1 MPDGPGYAIFDGF
14 SNGLVEAS
22 NPSMST
28 PSVESTRRPVA
39 KVFVATTVMLT
50 FISFWRAAAI
60 VLSDLA
66 SSAYY
71 AGGDAEK
78 VIGKSAAWFILA
90 VMLFSYAVRALYIES
105 SAMFVRGG
113 VYRVV
118 KEAMGSTLAKFSVS
132 ALLFD
137 YVLTGP
143 ISAVSAGQYLAGF
156 MEDIGTY
163 LHHPIRFNENYF
175 SAVFAILVVV
185 YFWWKNVQGIH
196 ESSEKALQ
204 IMIVTTVMVVM
215 LLLWCTITV
224 FKVGV
229 HWPPN
234 PFHPG
239 VIPLNKDSLGWL
251 NGTFFSHLTL
261 VIMFVGFG
269 HSVLAMSGEETL
281 AQVNREIEH
290 PKLKNLEKTGLVIF
304 IYSLLFTSLVSF
316 FAYMII
322 PDHIRPNF
330 FANLIGGIA
339 MYLVGPMPLKL
350 LFHGFVVL
358 VGVLILAGA
367 QNTSIVGANGVL
379 NRVAEDGVLTEW
391 FQKPQH
397 KYGTTFRI
405 INLIV
410 GLQLLTIILSR
421 GDVYSLAALYAFG
434 VIWSFTMKSL
444 AVLVLRFTEPGNR
457 EWKVPGNL
465 HIGNTEIPIGLAAI
479 FVVLF
484 FTAVVNLFT
493 KSEATVAGVIFS
505 AVFFLIFT
513 LSERHVKKERHGKPE
528 QLDQFRV
535 YGNQE
540 LGSGAMGVRPGN
552 ILVAVRDPRNLH
564 YLRSVLHITATTKQ
578 DVVVMSARLYHREH
592 SFSGSNVFDASQIFD
607 HYEQELFT
615 AVVAVAEK
623 EGKPVSL
630 LVVPGTD
637 VFEAI
642 MVTAQRL
649 ASSRIVC
656 GRSNKLSLDEQGK
669 LTGDAWERLPEPR
682 PRLTLVVYENDGTAH
697 EYLLGPHTPRMRPQ
711 DIGLMHNV
719 WLDITRDPRFAGAH
733 HYHVVALALEE
744 LQKELKSGQR
754 QELLDRLER
763 EIRQGQDSNSP
774 SSAADYN

>member
-1 MPDGPGYAIFDGF
+1 MATAPEGTKPA
-14 SNGLVEAS
+14 V
-22 NPSMST
+22 
-28 PSVESTRRPVA
+28 

-50 FISFWRAAAI
+50 FISFWRASAI

-78 VIGKSAAWFILA
+78 VIGKSAPWFILA

-105 SAMFVRGG
+105 SSMFVRGG

-156 MEDIGTY
+156 IKDMGV
-163 LHHPIRFNENYF
+163 YF
-175 SAVFAILVVV
+175 HRPLNFSDDHFAAGLAIIVVI
-185 YFWWKNVQGIH
+185 YFWWKNTQGIH
-196 ESSEKALQ
+196 ESSERALQ
-204 IMIVTTVMVVM
+204 IMIITTVMVVI
-215 LLLWCTITV
+215 LLVWCTIAV
-224 FKVGV
+224 LKAPVQL
-229 HWPPN
+229 PPS
-234 PFHPG
+234 PFSAAG
-239 VIPLNKDSLGWL
+239 AVPLNKESLGWL
-251 NGTFFSHLTL
+251 NGTFFAHMTWIIL
-261 VIMFVGFG
+261 FVGFG

-316 FAYMII
+316 FAVMII
-322 PDHIRPNF
+322 PDSVRPNY

-339 MYLVGPMPLKL
+339 VYLPGAEIPKL

-379 NRVAEDGVLTEW
+379 NRVAEDGVLTSW
-391 FQKPQH
+391 FQKPH
-397 KYGTTFRI
+397 SRFGTSYRI

-410 GLQLLTIILSR
+410 MMQLLTVFLSL
-421 GDVYSLAALYAFG
+421 GNVYVLAALYAFG
-434 VIWSFTMKSL
+434 VIWSFAMKSL

-457 EWKVPGNL
+457 QWKVPGNL
-465 HIGNTEIPIGLAAI
+465 HIGKTEIPVGLIAI
-479 FVVLF
+479 SGVLF
-484 FTAVVNLFT
+484 VTAVVNLFT
-493 KSEATVAGVIFS
+493 KYEATIAGLIFS
-505 AVFFLIFT
+505 AFFFTIFT
-513 LSERHVKKERHGKPE
+513 LSEHHVAKERHGKPE

-552 ILVAVRDPRNLH
+552 ILVAVRDPRNLY
-564 YLRSVLHITATTKQ
+564 YLRHILGHTNTVKQ

-592 SFSGSNVFDASQIFD
+592 TFSGSTVFEATQVFD

-615 AVVAVAEK
+615 AAVAVAEK
-623 EGKPVSL
+623 EGKPISL
-630 LVVPGTD
+630 LVVPATD

-649 ASSRIVC
+649 DSSRVIC
-656 GRSNKLSLDEQGK
+656 GLSNKLTADEQAK

-682 PRLTLVVYENDGTAH
+682 PRMSLEVCAPDGAVR
-697 EYLLGPHTPRMRPQ
+697 EYALGPHAPRMRPQ
-711 DIGLMHNV
+711 DVELMHKL
-719 WLDITRDPRFAGAH
+719 WLEITADPKFAGAH
-733 HYHVVALALEE
+733 HYHIVALALEE
-744 LQKELKSGQR
+744 LKRELTTEQR
-754 QELLDRLER
+754 AQLLAKLQEEMNR
-763 EIRQGQDSNSP
+763 SNP
-774 SSAADYN
+774 Q

>member
-1 MPDGPGYAIFDGF
+1 MATSAEGSKPA
-14 SNGLVEAS
+14 V
-22 NPSMST
+22 
-28 PSVESTRRPVA
+28 

-50 FISFWRAAAI
+50 FISFWRASAI

-78 VIGKSAAWFILA
+78 VIGKSAPWFILA

-105 SAMFVRGG
+105 SSMFVRGG

-118 KEAMGSTLAKFSVS
+118 KEAMGGTLAKFSVS

-143 ISAVSAGQYLAGF
+143 ISAISAGQYLAGF
-156 MEDIGTY
+156 IKDIGIA
-163 LHHPIRFNENYF
+163 LHRPLNF
-175 SAVFAILVVV
+175 SDDHFAAGLAVIVVL
-185 YFWWKNVQGIH
+185 YFWWKNTQGIH
-196 ESSEKALQ
+196 ESSGKAVQ
-204 IMIVTTVMVVM
+204 IMVITTVMVVI
-215 LLLWCTITV
+215 LIVWCTITV
-224 FKVGV
+224 LRTPVQL
-229 HWPPN
+229 PPG
-234 PFHPG
+234 PFSTAG
-239 VIPLNKDSLGWL
+239 AITLNKEALGWL
-251 NGTFFSHLTL
+251 NGTWFAHLTWIL
-261 VIMFVGFG
+261 LFVGFG

-290 PKLKNLEKTGLVIF
+290 PKLKNLERTGLVIF

-316 FAYMII
+316 FAVMII
-322 PDHIRPNF
+322 PDNVRPNF

-339 MYLVGPMPLKL
+339 MYLVGPTSLKL
-350 LFHGFVVL
+350 AFHGFVVL

-379 NRVAEDGVLTEW
+379 NRVAEDGVLTSW
-391 FQKPQH
+391 FQKPH
-397 KYGTTFRI
+397 HRYGTSYRI

-410 GLQLLTIILSR
+410 GMQLVTIFLSL
-421 GDVYSLAALYAFG
+421 GNVYVLAALYAFG
-434 VIWSFTMKSL
+434 VIWSFATKSL

-465 HIGNTEIPIGLAAI
+465 HIGKTEVPVGLIAI
-479 FVVLF
+479 SAVLF
-484 FTAVVNLFT
+484 ITAVVNLFT
-493 KSEATVAGVIFS
+493 KYEATIAGLIFS
-505 AVFFLIFT
+505 GAFFTIFT
-513 LSERHVKKERHGKPE
+513 LSERHVAKERHGKPE

-552 ILVAVRDPRNLH
+552 VLVAVRDPRNLY
-564 YLRSVLHITATTKQ
+564 YLRHILSHTHTGKQ

-592 SFSGSNVFDASQIFD
+592 SFSGSTVFDATQVFD

-615 AVVAVAEK
+615 AAVAVAEK
-623 EGKPVSL
+623 EGKPIHL
-630 LVVPGTD
+630 LVVPATD

-649 ASSRIVC
+649 DSTRVVC
-656 GRSNKLSLDEQGK
+656 GLSNKLTADEQAK

-682 PRLTLVVYENDGTAH
+682 PRLNLEVCAPDGGVR
-697 EYLLGPHTPRMRPQ
+697 EYALGPHAPRMRPQ
-711 DIGLMHNV
+711 DVELMHKL
-719 WLDITRDPRFAGAH
+719 WLDITADPKYSGAH
-733 HYHVVALALEE
+733 HYHIVALALEE
-744 LQKELKSGQR
+744 LQRELTTEQR
-754 QELLDRLER
+754 AQLLEKLHQEMNRPNP
-763 EIRQGQDSNSP
+763 Q
-774 SSAADYN
+774 

>member
-1 MPDGPGYAIFDGF
+1 MATSAG
-14 SNGLVEAS
+14 SK
-22 NPSMST
+22 
-28 PSVESTRRPVA
+28 PVV

-50 FISFWRAAAI
+50 FISFWRASAI

-78 VIGKSAAWFILA
+78 VIGKSAPWFILA

-105 SAMFVRGG
+105 SSMFVRGG

-118 KEAMGSTLAKFSVS
+118 KEAMGGTLAKFSVS

-156 MEDIGTY
+156 IKDMGVYMHRPLD
-163 LHHPIRFNENYF
+163 F
-175 SAVFAILVVV
+175 SDNHFAAGLAVIVVF
-185 YFWWKNVQGIH
+185 YFWWKNTQGIH
-196 ESSEKALQ
+196 ESSQKAVQ
-204 IMIVTTVMVVM
+204 IMIITTVMVVI
-215 LLLWCTITV
+215 LILWCTITV
-224 FKVGV
+224 LRTPVQL
-229 HWPPN
+229 PPN
-234 PFHPG
+234 PFHG
-239 VIPLNKDSLGWL
+239 AGAIPLNRDSLGWL
-251 NGTFFSHLTL
+251 NGTWFAHLTWIL
-261 VIMFVGFG
+261 VFVGFG

-316 FAYMII
+316 FAVMII
-322 PDHIRPNF
+322 PDSVRPNF

-339 MYLVGPMPLKL
+339 MYLVGPTSLKL

-379 NRVAEDGVLTEW
+379 NRVAEDGVLTSW
-391 FQKPQH
+391 FQKPH
-397 KYGTTFRI
+397 HRYGTSFRI

-410 GLQLLTIILSR
+410 GLQLLTIVLSR
-421 GDVYSLAALYAFG
+421 GDVYQLAALYAFG

-457 EWKVPGNL
+457 AWKVPGNF
-465 HIGNTEIPIGLAAI
+465 HIGKTEIPFGLMIISA
-479 FVVLF
+479 VLF
-484 FTAVVNLFT
+484 MTAIVNLFT
-493 KSEATVAGVIFS
+493 KYQATIAGIVFS
-505 AVFFLIFT
+505 LVFFTIFT
-513 LSERHVKKERHGKPE
+513 VSEHHVTKERHGKPE

-552 ILVAVRDPRNLH
+552 ILVAVRDPRNLY
-564 YLRSVLHITATTKQ
+564 YLRHILGHTNTMKQ

-592 SFSGSNVFDASQIFD
+592 TFSGSTVLDATQVFD

-615 AVVAVAEK
+615 AAVAVAEK
-623 EGKPVSL
+623 EGKPISL
-630 LVVPGTD
+630 LVVPATD

-649 ASSRIVC
+649 DSARVIC
-656 GRSNKLSLDEQGK
+656 GLSNKLTADEQAK

-682 PRLTLVVYENDGTAH
+682 PRLTLEVCAPDGAVR
-697 EYLLGPHTPRMRPQ
+697 EFSLGPHTPRMRPQ
-711 DIGLMHNV
+711 DVELMHQL
-719 WLDITRDPRFAGAH
+719 WLDITTDPKFAGAH
-733 HYHVVALALEE
+733 HYHIVALALEE
-744 LQKELKSGQR
+744 LKRELSTEQRAALLQKLHDEMTRRESGA
-754 QELLDRLER
+754 
-763 EIRQGQDSNSP
+763 P
-774 SSAADYN
+774 ADPD

>member
-1 MPDGPGYAIFDGF
+1 MATSEI
-14 SNGLVEAS
+14 
-22 NPSMST
+22 T
-28 PSVESTRRPVA
+28 KRPAV

-78 VIGKSAAWFILA
+78 VIGKSAPWFILA

-118 KEAMGSTLAKFSVS
+118 KEAMGGTLAKFSVS

-143 ISAVSAGQYLAGF
+143 ISAVVAGQYLAGF
-156 MEDIGTY
+156 IEDLARYAGRPM
-163 LHHPIRFNENYF
+163 HHFPENGF
-175 SAVFAILVVV
+175 SVVFALLVCS
-185 YFWWKNVQGIH
+185 YFWWKNIQGIH
-196 ESSEKALQ
+196 ESSGKAMQ
-204 IMIVTTVMVVM
+204 IMIITTVMVV
-215 LLLWCTITV
+215 LLIIWCTITIFRV
-224 FKVGV
+224 PIQL
-229 HWPPN
+229 PPN
-234 PFHPG
+234 PLHAG
-239 VIPLNKDSLGWL
+239 VVPLNRESLGWL
-251 NGTFFSHLTL
+251 NGTWISHLTFII
-261 VIMFVGFG
+261 VFVGFG

-304 IYSLLFTSLVSF
+304 IYSLFFTSLVSF
-316 FAYMII
+316 FAVMII
-322 PDHIRPNF
+322 PDSVRPQY
-330 FANLIGGIA
+330 FADLIGGIA
-339 MYLVGPMPLKL
+339 VYLVGPTSLKI

-379 NRVAEDGVLTEW
+379 NRVAEDGVLTSW
-391 FQKPQH
+391 FQKPH
-397 KYGTTFRI
+397 HRYGTSYRI

-410 GLQLLTIILSR
+410 CMQLLTIVLSR
-421 GDVYSLAALYAFG
+421 GDVYQLAALYAFG

-457 EWKVPGNL
+457 AWKVPGNL
-465 HIGNTEIPIGLAAI
+465 HIGKTEIPMGLMVISA
-479 FVVLF
+479 VLF
-484 FTAVVNLFT
+484 MTAIVNLFT
-493 KSEATVAGVIFS
+493 KYEATIAGIVFS
-505 AVFFLIFT
+505 VVFFTIFT
-513 LSERHVKKERHGKPE
+513 ISEHHVAKERHGKPE

-552 ILVAVRDPRNLH
+552 ILVAVRDPRNLY
-564 YLRSVLHITATTKQ
+564 YLRHVLGHTHTGKQ

-592 SFSGSNVFDASQIFD
+592 SFSGSSVFEASQVFD

-615 AVVAVAEK
+615 AAVAVAEK
-623 EGKPVSL
+623 EGKPISL
-630 LVVPGTD
+630 LVVPATD

-649 ASSRIVC
+649 DSSRVIC
-656 GRSNKLSLDEQGK
+656 GLSNKLTADEQAK

-682 PRLTLVVYENDGTAH
+682 PRLIMEVCAPDGTIREFA
-697 EYLLGPHTPRMRPQ
+697 LGPHTPRMRPQ
-711 DIGLMHNV
+711 DVELMHRL
-719 WLDITRDPRFAGAH
+719 WLNITTDPKFAGAH
-733 HYHVVALALEE
+733 HYHIVALALEE
-744 LQKELKSGQR
+744 LQRELSTEQR
-754 QELLDRLER
+754 AELLQKL
-763 EIRQGQDSNSP
+763 QDEMNGPARTDLDS
-774 SSAADYN
+774 

>member
-1 MPDGPGYAIFDGF
+1 
-14 SNGLVEAS
+14 
-22 NPSMST
+22 
-28 PSVESTRRPVA
+28 
-39 KVFVATTVMLT
+39 
-50 FISFWRAAAI
+50 
-60 VLSDLA
+60 
-66 SSAYY
+66 
-71 AGGDAEK
+71 
-78 VIGKSAAWFILA
+78 
-90 VMLFSYAVRALYIES
+90 
-105 SAMFVRGG
+105 
-113 VYRVV
+113 
-118 KEAMGSTLAKFSVS
+118 
-132 ALLFD
+132 
-137 YVLTGP
+137 
-143 ISAVSAGQYLAGF
+143 
-156 MEDIGTY
+156 
-163 LHHPIRFNENYF
+163 
-175 SAVFAILVVV
+175 
-185 YFWWKNVQGIH
+185 
-196 ESSEKALQ
+196 
-204 IMIVTTVMVVM
+204 MVVM

-224 FKVGV
+224 FKIGV

-234 PFHPG
+234 PLHPG
-239 VIPLNKDSLGWL
+239 VVSLNKESLGWL
-251 NGTFFSHLTL
+251 NGTWLGHLTW
-261 VIMFVGFG
+261 VILFVGFG

-316 FAYMII
+316 FAVMII
-322 PDHIRPNF
+322 PDNVRPDF

-339 MYLVGPMPLKL
+339 MYLVGPLPLKL

-397 KYGTTFRI
+397 KYGTTYRI
-405 INLIV
+405 INMVV
-410 GLQLLTIILSR
+410 GMQLLTIIVS
-421 GDVYSLAALYAFG
+421 GGNVYSLAALYAFG
-434 VIWSFTMKSL
+434 VIWSFAMKSL

-465 HIGNTEIPIGLAAI
+465 HIGKTEIPLGLAAI
-479 FVVLF
+479 SAVLF
-484 FTAVVNLFT
+484 TTAVVNLFT
-493 KSEATVAGVIFS
+493 KSEATIAGVIFS

-513 LSERHVKKERHGKPE
+513 LSERHVARERHGKPE

-540 LGSGAMGVRPGN
+540 LGSGAMGVRPGSV
-552 ILVAVRDPRNLH
+552 LVAVRDPRNLH
-564 YLRSVLHITATTKQ
+564 YLRSVLGKTDTTKQ

-592 SFSGSNVFDASQIFD
+592 TFGGNTVFDASQIFD

-656 GRSNKLSLDEQGK
+656 GRSNKLTADEQGK

-682 PRLTLVVYENDGTAH
+682 PRLTLVVYEPDGTSN

-711 DIGLMHNV
+711 DIGLMHKV
-719 WLDITRDPRFAGAH
+719 WLDVTKDPRFAGAH
-733 HYHVVALALEE
+733 HYHIVALALEQ
-744 LQKELKSGQR
+744 LQKDLKGGER
-754 QELLDRLER
+754 AKLLDKLEK
-763 EIRQGQDSNSP
+763 EMHNSEDDSSP
-774 SSAADYN
+774 PSAANYN

>member
-1 MPDGPGYAIFDGF
+1 MA
-14 SNGLVEAS
+14 
-22 NPSMST
+22 T
-28 PSVESTRRPVA
+28 SVEGSKPAVR
-39 KVFVATTVMLT
+39 VFVATTVMLT
-50 FISFWRAAAI
+50 FISFWRASAI

-78 VIGKSAAWFILA
+78 VIGKSAPWFILA

-105 SAMFVRGG
+105 SSMFVRGG

-118 KEAMGSTLAKFSVS
+118 KEAMGGTLAKFSVS

-156 MEDIGTY
+156 VKDIGIY
-163 LHHPIRFNENYF
+163 IHHPFSFNDDYF
-175 SAVFAILVVV
+175 AAGLAVIVVT
-185 YFWWKNVQGIH
+185 YFWWKNTQGIH
-196 ESSEKALQ
+196 ESSSKALQ
-204 IMIVTTVMVVM
+204 IMVITTVMVVI
-215 LLLWCTITV
+215 LIVWCTITILRTPV
-224 FKVGV
+224 QL
-229 HWPPN
+229 PPS
-234 PFHPG
+234 PLSSAG
-239 VIPLNKDSLGWL
+239 AIPLNKDSLGWL
-251 NGTFFSHLTL
+251 NGSWFAHITWILL
-261 VIMFVGFG
+261 FVGFG

-316 FAYMII
+316 FAVMII
-322 PDHIRPNF
+322 PDNIRPSF

-339 MYLVGPMPLKL
+339 MYLVGPTSVKL

-379 NRVAEDGVLTEW
+379 NRVAEDGVLTAW
-391 FQKPQH
+391 FQKPH
-397 KYGTTFRI
+397 HRFGTSYRI

-410 GLQLLTIILSR
+410 GMQLLTIFLSL
-421 GDVYSLAALYAFG
+421 GNVYVLAALYAFG
-434 VIWSFTMKSL
+434 VIWSFATKSL

-465 HIGNTEIPIGLAAI
+465 RIGQTEIPIGLIVISA
-479 FVVLF
+479 VLF
-484 FTAVVNLFT
+484 ITAIVNLFT
-493 KSEATVAGVIFS
+493 KYEATIAGLIFS
-505 AVFFLIFT
+505 GAFFTIFT
-513 LSERHVKKERHGKPE
+513 LSERHVAAEQRGKPE

-564 YLRSVLHITATTKQ
+564 YLRHVLSHTNTAKQ

-592 SFSGSNVFDASQIFD
+592 AFSGSAVFDAAQVFD

-615 AVVAVAEK
+615 AAVAVAEK
-623 EGKPVSL
+623 EGKPISL
-630 LVVPGTD
+630 LVVPATN

-649 ASSRIVC
+649 DSIRVVC
-656 GRSNKLSLDEQGK
+656 GLSNKLTSDEQAK

-682 PRLTLVVYENDGTAH
+682 PRLALDVCGPDGSVR
-697 EYLLGPHTPRMRPQ
+697 EYALGPHTPRMRPQ
-711 DIGLMHNV
+711 DVELMHKL
-719 WLDITRDPRFAGAH
+719 WLDITTDPKYAAAH
-733 HYHVVALALEE
+733 HYHIVALALEE
-744 LQKELKSGQR
+744 LQRELGTEQRAQLLEKLQKEMNDPNPQ
-754 QELLDRLER
+754 
-763 EIRQGQDSNSP
+763 
-774 SSAADYN
+774 

>member
-1 MPDGPGYAIFDGF
+1 
-14 SNGLVEAS
+14 
-22 NPSMST
+22 
-28 PSVESTRRPVA
+28 
-39 KVFVATTVMLT
+39 
-50 FISFWRAAAI
+50 
-60 VLSDLA
+60 
-66 SSAYY
+66 
-71 AGGDAEK
+71 
-78 VIGKSAAWFILA
+78 
-90 VMLFSYAVRALYIES
+90 
-105 SAMFVRGG
+105 
-113 VYRVV
+113 
-118 KEAMGSTLAKFSVS
+118 
-132 ALLFD
+132 
-137 YVLTGP
+137 
-143 ISAVSAGQYLAGF
+143 
-156 MEDIGTY
+156 
-163 LHHPIRFNENYF
+163 
-175 SAVFAILVVV
+175 
-185 YFWWKNVQGIH
+185 
-196 ESSEKALQ
+196 
-204 IMIVTTVMVVM
+204 
-215 LLLWCTITV
+215 
-224 FKVGV
+224 
-229 HWPPN
+229 
-234 PFHPG
+234 
-239 VIPLNKDSLGWL
+239 
-251 NGTFFSHLTL
+251 
-261 VIMFVGFG
+261 
-269 HSVLAMSGEETL
+269 
-281 AQVNREIEH
+281 
-290 PKLKNLEKTGLVIF
+290 
-304 IYSLLFTSLVSF
+304 
-316 FAYMII
+316 
-322 PDHIRPNF
+322 
-330 FANLIGGIA
+330 
-339 MYLVGPMPLKL
+339 
-350 LFHGFVVL
+350 VL

-391 FQKPQH
+391 FQKPQY
-397 KYGTTFRI
+397 KYGTTYRI

-410 GLQLLTIILSR
+410 GMQLLTIILS
-421 GDVYSLAALYAFG
+421 GGNVYSLAALYAFG

-465 HIGNTEIPIGLAAI
+465 HIGKTEIPIGLAAI

-484 FTAVVNLFT
+484 LTAVVNLFT
-493 KSEATVAGVIFS
+493 KSEATVAGLIFS
-505 AVFFLIFT
+505 GAFFVIFT
-513 LSERHVKKERHGKPE
+513 LSERHVIKERHGKPE

-564 YLRSVLHITATTKQ
+564 YLRTVLHNTDTVKQ

-649 ASSRIVC
+649 SSSKIVC
-656 GRSNKLSLDEQGK
+656 GRSNKLTVDEQGK

-682 PRLTLVVYENDGTAH
+682 PRLTLAVYEPDGEVH

-719 WLDITRDPRFAGAH
+719 WLDITKDPRFAGAH

-744 LQKELKSGQR
+744 LQKELKTGAR

-763 EIRQGQDSNSP
+763 EMRESQDSDSPP
-774 SSAADYN
+774 SSSNYD

>member
-1 MPDGPGYAIFDGF
+1 MATSPEGTKPA
-14 SNGLVEAS
+14 V
-22 NPSMST
+22 
-28 PSVESTRRPVA
+28 

-50 FISFWRAAAI
+50 FISFWRASAI

-78 VIGKSAAWFILA
+78 VIGKSAPWFILA

-105 SAMFVRGG
+105 SSMFVRGG

-118 KEAMGSTLAKFSVS
+118 KEAMGGTLAKFSVS

-156 MEDIGTY
+156 IKDIGVY
-163 LHHPIRFNENYF
+163 LHRPLNF
-175 SAVFAILVVV
+175 SDDHFAAGLAVIIVI
-185 YFWWKNVQGIH
+185 YFWWKNTQGIH
-196 ESSEKALQ
+196 ESSQKALQ
-204 IMIVTTVMVVM
+204 IMVITTVMVV
-215 LLLWCTITV
+215 LLIIWCTITV
-224 FKVGV
+224 LRAPIVL
-229 HWPPN
+229 PPN
-234 PFHPG
+234 PLHPG
-239 VIPLNKDSLGWL
+239 VVPLNKESLGWL
-251 NGTFFSHLTL
+251 NGTWFSHITWIIL
-261 VIMFVGFG
+261 FVGFG

-316 FAYMII
+316 FAVMII
-322 PDHIRPNF
+322 PDSVRPNY

-339 MYLVGPMPLKL
+339 VYLVGPTSLKL

-379 NRVAEDGVLTEW
+379 NRVAEDGVLTSW
-391 FQKPQH
+391 FQKPH
-397 KYGTTFRI
+397 NRYGTSYRI

-410 GLQLLTIILSR
+410 CMQMLTIFLSL
-421 GDVYSLAALYAFG
+421 GNVYVLAALYAFG
-434 VIWSFTMKSL
+434 VIWSFAMKSL

-465 HIGNTEIPIGLAAI
+465 HFGKTEIPVGLLLISGVLLVTAI
-479 FVVLF
+479 
-484 FTAVVNLFT
+484 VNLFT
-493 KSEATVAGVIFS
+493 KYEATIAGVIFS
-505 AVFFLIFT
+505 AFFFTIFT
-513 LSERHVKKERHGKPE
+513 ISERHVAKERHGKPE

-552 ILVAVRDPRNLH
+552 ILVAVRDPRNLY
-564 YLRSVLHITATTKQ
+564 YLRNVLRHTNTSKQ

-592 SFSGSNVFDASQIFD
+592 SFSGSAVFEASQVFD

-615 AVVAVAEK
+615 AAVAVAEK
-623 EGKPVSL
+623 EGKPISL
-630 LVVPGTD
+630 LVVPATD

-642 MVTAQRL
+642 ILTAQRL
-649 ASSRIVC
+649 DSTRVIC
-656 GRSNKLSLDEQGK
+656 GLSNKLTADEQAK

-682 PRLTLVVYENDGTAH
+682 PRLTLEVCAPDGTIR
-697 EYLLGPHTPRMRPQ
+697 EFSLGPHSPRMRPQ
-711 DIGLMHNV
+711 DVELMHRL
-719 WLDITRDPRFAGAH
+719 WLNITADPKFAGAH

-744 LQKELKSGQR
+744 LQRELSTDQR
-754 QELLDRLER
+754 AELLQKLLE
-763 EIRQGQDSNSP
+763 EMNHPNP
-774 SSAADYN
+774 S

>member
-1 MPDGPGYAIFDGF
+1 MATSAGSKPAI
-14 SNGLVEAS
+14 
-22 NPSMST
+22 
-28 PSVESTRRPVA
+28 R
-39 KVFVATTVMLT
+39 VFVATTVMLS
-50 FISFWRAAAI
+50 FISFWRASAI

-78 VIGKSAAWFILA
+78 VIGKSAPWFILG

-105 SAMFVRGG
+105 SSMFVRGG

-118 KEAMGSTLAKFSVS
+118 KEAMGGTLAKFSVS

-156 MEDIGTY
+156 IEDIGKY
-163 LHHPIRFNENYF
+163 VHHPLVFSEDHF
-175 SAVFAILVVV
+175 SAGFAILIVL
-185 YFWWKNVQGIH
+185 YFWWKNIQGMH
-196 ESSEKALQ
+196 ESSQKALQ
-204 IMIVTTVMVVM
+204 IMIVTTVMVVI
-215 LLLWCTITV
+215 LIIWCTITCFRIPV
-224 FKVGV
+224 QL
-229 HWPPN
+229 PPN
-234 PFHPG
+234 PLHPG
-239 VIPLNKDSLGWL
+239 VVKLTKESLGWL
-251 NGTFFSHLTL
+251 YGTRISHLTL
-261 VIMFVGFG
+261 IILFVGFG

-316 FAYMII
+316 FAVMII
-322 PDHIRPNF
+322 PDSVRPNY

-339 MYLVGPMPLKL
+339 MYLSGPLSWKL
-350 LFHGFVVL
+350 FFHGFVVL

-379 NRVAEDGVLTEW
+379 NRVAEDGVLTSW
-391 FQKPQH
+391 FQKPH
-397 KYGTTFRI
+397 NRYGTSYRI

-410 GLQLLTIILSR
+410 CMQMLTIFLSL
-421 GDVYSLAALYAFG
+421 GNVYVLAALYAFG
-434 VIWSFTMKSL
+434 VIWSFAMKSL

-465 HIGNTEIPIGLAAI
+465 HFGNTEIPVGLLLISAVLLVTAI
-479 FVVLF
+479 
-484 FTAVVNLFT
+484 VNLFT
-493 KSEATVAGVIFS
+493 KYEATIAGVIFS
-505 AVFFLIFT
+505 AFFFTIFT
-513 LSERHVKKERHGKPE
+513 ISERHVAKERHGKPE

-552 ILVAVRDPRNLH
+552 ILGAVRDPRNLY
-564 YLRSVLHITATTKQ
+564 YLRNVLRHTDTNKQ

-592 SFSGSNVFDASQIFD
+592 SFSGSSVLEASQVFD

-615 AVVAVAEK
+615 AAVAVAEK
-623 EGKPVSL
+623 EGKPISL
-630 LVVPGTD
+630 LVVPATD

-649 ASSRIVC
+649 DSIRVVC
-656 GRSNKLSLDEQGK
+656 GLSNKLTSDEQAK
-669 LTGDAWERLPEPR
+669 LTGDAWERMPEPR
-682 PRLTLVVYENDGTAH
+682 PRLCLEVYAPDGSVR
-697 EYLLGPHTPRMRPQ
+697 EYTIGPHTPRLRPQ
-711 DIGLMHNV
+711 DVELMHRL
-719 WLDITRDPRFAGAH
+719 WLNITSDPKYAGAH
-733 HYHVVALALEE
+733 HYHIVALALEE
-744 LQKELKSGQR
+744 LQRELSTEQREKLLAKLMDEMHRPRDGSGPP
-754 QELLDRLER
+754 
-763 EIRQGQDSNSP
+763 SP
-774 SSAADYN
+774 N

>member
-1 MPDGPGYAIFDGF
+1 MATAPEGTKPA
-14 SNGLVEAS
+14 V
-22 NPSMST
+22 
-28 PSVESTRRPVA
+28 

-50 FISFWRAAAI
+50 FISFWRASAI

-78 VIGKSAAWFILA
+78 VIGKSAPWFILA

-105 SAMFVRGG
+105 SSMFVRGG

-118 KEAMGSTLAKFSVS
+118 KEAMGGTLAKFSVS

-156 MEDIGTY
+156 IKDLGQQF
-163 LHHPIRFNENYF
+163 LHRELKF
-175 SAVFAILVVV
+175 SDDHFAAGLAVIIVV
-185 YFWWKNVQGIH
+185 YFWWKNTQGIH
-196 ESSEKALQ
+196 ESSQKALQ
-204 IMIVTTVMVVM
+204 IMAITTVMVVI
-215 LLLWCTITV
+215 LIIWCTITV
-224 FKVGV
+224 LRAPVQL
-229 HWPPN
+229 PPN
-234 PFHPG
+234 PLHAG
-239 VIPLNKDSLGWL
+239 VIPLNKESLGWL
-251 NGTFFSHLTL
+251 PTWFGHVTWIIL
-261 VIMFVGFG
+261 FVGFG

-304 IYSLLFTSLVSF
+304 VYSLLFTSLVSF
-316 FAYMII
+316 FAVMII
-322 PDHIRPNF
+322 PDNVRPDY

-339 MYLVGPMPLKL
+339 VYLLGPTSLKI

-379 NRVAEDGVLTEW
+379 NRVAEDGVLTSW
-391 FQKPQH
+391 FQKPH
-397 KYGTTFRI
+397 HRYGTSYRI
-405 INLIV
+405 SNLIV
-410 GLQLLTIILSR
+410 SMQLLTIFLSL
-421 GDVYSLAALYAFG
+421 GNVYVLAALYAFG

-444 AVLVLRFTEPGNR
+444 AVLVLRFTEPENR

-465 HIGNTEIPIGLAAI
+465 HMGKTEIPVGLTI
-479 FVVLF
+479 ISVVLF
-484 FTAVVNLFT
+484 ITAIVNLFT
-493 KSEATVAGVIFS
+493 KYEATIAGVIFS
-505 AVFFLIFT
+505 GVFFTIFT
-513 LSERHVKKERHGKPE
+513 ISEHHVAKERHGKPE

-552 ILVAVRDPRNLH
+552 ILVAVRDPRNLY
-564 YLRSVLHITATTKQ
+564 YLRHVLGHTHTGKQ
-578 DVVVMSARLYHREH
+578 DLVVMSARLYHREH
-592 SFSGSNVFDASQIFD
+592 SFSGSTVFEASQVFD

-615 AVVAVAEK
+615 AAVAVAEK
-623 EGKPVSL
+623 EGKPISL
-630 LVVPGTD
+630 LVVPATD

-649 ASSRIVC
+649 DSSRVVC
-656 GRSNKLSLDEQGK
+656 GLSNKLTSDEQAK

-682 PRLTLVVYENDGTAH
+682 PRLVMEVCAPDGTIR
-697 EYLLGPHTPRMRPQ
+697 EYALGPHSPRMRPQ
-711 DIGLMHNV
+711 DVELMHRL
-719 WLDITRDPRFAGAH
+719 WLNITADPKYAGAH
-733 HYHVVALALEE
+733 HYHIVALALEE
-744 LQKELKSGQR
+744 LQRELSTEQR
-754 QELLDRLER
+754 AQLLQKLQDEMNGPTRDELH
-763 EIRQGQDSNSP
+763 P
-774 SSAADYN
+774 

>member
-1 MPDGPGYAIFDGF
+1 MGASVQGSKPAI
-14 SNGLVEAS
+14 
-22 NPSMST
+22 
-28 PSVESTRRPVA
+28 

-50 FISFWRAAAI
+50 FISFWRASAI

-78 VIGKSAAWFILA
+78 VIGKSAPWFILA

-105 SAMFVRGG
+105 SSMFVRGG

-118 KEAMGSTLAKFSVS
+118 KEAMGGGLAKFSVS

-143 ISAVSAGQYLAGF
+143 ISAVSAGQYMAGF
-156 MEDIGTY
+156 IKDIGIY
-163 LHHPIRFNENYF
+163 LHRPLHF
-175 SAVFAILVVV
+175 SDDHFAAGLAAIVVL
-185 YFWWKNVQGIH
+185 YFWWKNTQGIH
-196 ESSEKALQ
+196 ESSERALQ
-204 IMIVTTVMVVM
+204 IMAITTVMVVI
-215 LLLWCTITV
+215 LIVWCVITILRTPV
-224 FKVGV
+224 QM
-229 HWPPN
+229 PPS
-234 PFHPG
+234 PFSSAG
-239 VIPLNKDSLGWL
+239 AIPLNKESLGWL
-251 NGTFFSHLTL
+251 NGTWISHLTW
-261 VIMFVGFG
+261 VILFVGFG

-316 FAYMII
+316 FAVMII
-322 PDHIRPNF
+322 PDKVRPDF

-339 MYLVGPMPLKL
+339 MYLVGPIMLRL

-379 NRVAEDGVLTEW
+379 NRVAEDGVLTSW
-391 FQKPQH
+391 FQKPH
-397 KYGTTFRI
+397 HRFGTSFRI

-410 GLQLLTIILSR
+410 GMQLLTIILSR
-421 GDVYSLAALYAFG
+421 GNVYLLAALYAFG
-434 VIWSFTMKSL
+434 VIWSFAMKSL
-444 AVLVLRFTEPGNR
+444 AVLVLRFTEPGRR

-465 HIGNTEIPIGLAAI
+465 QIGKTEIPLGLIAI
-479 FVVLF
+479 SAVLF
-484 FTAVVNLFT
+484 ITAIVNLFT
-493 KSEATVAGVIFS
+493 KYEATIAGVIFS
-505 AVFFLIFT
+505 AAFFTIFT
-513 LSERHVKKERHGKPE
+513 FSEHHAARQRRGKPE

-540 LGSGAMGVRPGN
+540 LGTGAMGVRPGN
-552 ILVAVRDPRNLH
+552 ILVAVRDPRNLY
-564 YLRSVLHITATTKQ
+564 YLRRILQQTNTARQ

-592 SFSGSNVFDASQIFD
+592 TFSGSTVFDASQVFD

-615 AVVAVAEK
+615 AAVAVAEK
-623 EGKPVSL
+623 EGKPISL
-630 LVVPGTD
+630 LVVPATD

-649 ASSRIVC
+649 DSSRMVC
-656 GRSNKLSLDEQGK
+656 GLSNKLTADEQAK

-682 PRLTLVVYENDGTAH
+682 PRLTLEVAAPDGTSR
-697 EYLLGPHTPRMRPQ
+697 EYALGPHTPRMRPQ
-711 DIGLMHNV
+711 DVELMHKL
-719 WLDITRDPRFAGAH
+719 WLQITADPKYAGAH
-733 HYHVVALALEE
+733 HYHIVALAL
-744 LQKELKSGQR
+744 
-754 QELLDRLER
+754 QELER
-763 EIRQGQDSNSP
+763 ELNTEQRAELLQKLQEEMRRSNP
-774 SSAADYN
+774 N